1 MLSDNLVEKILKV
14 VKSGCDMLPTL
25 TVSFIGGLNLP
36 LSGICSSLTETLIK
50 VRPDKTVQV
59 TNQTEYDC
67 FSRLCCYV
75 THLARLSVTLT
86 GIRVSHS
93 VNLRGGFK
101 LGSSTEDHSN
111 LDPSIT

>member
-67 FSRLCCYV
+67 FRDFVL
-75 THLARLSVTLT
+75 
-86 GIRVSHS
+86 
-93 VNLRGGFK
+93 LRDSPGQAVGHTDWY
-101 LGSSTEDHSN
+101 S
-111 LDPSIT
+111 SITLCQPSWRFQVRILD